1 MKEIAT
7 FAAGCFWGVEETFG
21 KVPGVITTSVG
32 YAGGH
37 VENVGYKQ
45 VCSGNTGHAE
55 SVQVEFDPS
64 VVSFDQLLNVFWKT
78 HNPTTKDRQGPDF
91 GSQYRSV
98 IFYHSQDQK
107 AAAEKSKE
115 DLEKSGEFANLI
127 VTEITPAPEFY
138 RAEDYHQK
146 YFAKKRGA

>member
-7 FAAGCFWGVEETFG
+7 FGAGCFWGVEETFG

-32 YAGGH
+32 YTGGH

-64 VVSFDQLLNVFWKT
+64 EVSFDQLLNVFWKT

-91 GSQYRSV
+91 GSQYRSA
-98 IFYHSQDQK
+98 IFYHSPAQK

-115 DLEKSGEFANLI
+115 ELEKSGEFTDPI
-127 VTEITPAPEFY
+127 VTEITPAPRFY

>member
-21 KVPGVITTSVG
+21 KVPGVISTSVG

-45 VCSGNTGHAE
+45 VCSGSTGHAE
-55 SVQVEFDPS
+55 SVQVEFDTS

-91 GSQYRSV
+91 GFQYRSV
-98 IFYHSQDQK
+98 IFYHSPDQK

-115 DLEKSGEFANLI
+115 DLEKSGEFANPI

>member
-21 KVPGVITTSVG
+21 KVPGVISTSVG

-45 VCSGNTGHAE
+45 VCSGSTGHAE
-55 SVQVEFDPS
+55 SVQVEFDTS

-98 IFYHSQDQK
+98 IFYHSPDQK

-115 DLEKSGEFANLI
+115 DLEKSGEFANPI

-146 YFAKKRGA
+146 YFTKKREA

>member
-21 KVPGVITTSVG
+21 KVPGVISTSVG

-45 VCSGNTGHAE
+45 VCSGSTGHAE
-55 SVQVEFDPS
+55 SVQVEFDTS

-98 IFYHSQDQK
+98 IFYHSPDQK

-115 DLEKSGEFANLI
+115 DLEKSGEFANPI